1 MAEAALIFA
10 AAIVEGW
17 NAASVPWGQSVQ
29 AIGKSPPRCDHSLVK
44 KQATGLLTNQV
55 TAQGFSQGLELNSRP
70 ALNI

>member
-17 NAASVPWGQSVQ
+17 TAASVPQDQSVQ
-29 AIGKSPPRCDHSLVK
+29 AIGKSPRCDHSLVK

-55 TAQGFSQGLELNSRP
+55 AAQGFSQGLELNSRHAP
-70 ALNI
+70 NI